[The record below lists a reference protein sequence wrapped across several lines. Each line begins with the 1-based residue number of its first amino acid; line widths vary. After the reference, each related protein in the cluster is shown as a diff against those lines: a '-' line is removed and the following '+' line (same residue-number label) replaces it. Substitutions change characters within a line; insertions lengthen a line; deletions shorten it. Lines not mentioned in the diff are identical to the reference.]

1 MLLAMGVA
9 APAAAG
15 DTGHRDGHHGHDG
28 HHRHRGHHVRSAP
41 LVAGLVVTEST
52 RGFTETYDALLAA
65 LEGNPAI
72 SVVAE
77 VDHRANAR
85 SAGLDLPPTR
95 EVFFGNP
102 NLETP
107 LMQADQVAGIDLAQ
121 KMLVWRERGRV
132 FVAYN
137 AVDYLVARHDVEGV
151 ATLDT
156 IAGALANLASVA
168 TGVEVDDIG
177 ADRGHRARWRRHRAR
192 WLLRRIDWR
201 PGLRS
206 VESRFP
212 VDETVERLTAAIDAA
227 PPSVVFT
234 LDHQANADSVGLEL
248 RPTTLVVFGNPNLG
262 TPLMQR
268 RRTIGIDLPQK
279 FLVHEDAD
287 GDVFITWNAPRYVAR
302 RHRVR
307 GERDTLRT
315 IGTALR
321 NLATASAGA

>member
-1 MLLAMGVA
+1 MRRRTALLAIMVVVLAMGVA
-9 APAAAG
+9 VPVSAG
-15 DTGHRDGHHGHDG
+15 DAEHR
-28 HHRHRGHHVRSAP
+28 RHRGHHPRSGP
-41 LVAGLVVTEST
+41 PVAGLVVTESR

-77 VDHRANAR
+77 VDHKANAR
-85 SAGLDLPPTR
+85 SVGRHLPPTR

-102 NLETP
+102 NLGTP
-107 LMQADQVAGIDLAQ
+107 LMQADQVAGIDLPQ

-137 AVDYLVARHDVEGV
+137 AVAYLAARHDVEGV

-156 IAGALANLASVA
+156 IAGALANLTSVA
-168 TGVEVDDIG
+168 TGVDVDDIG
-177 ADRGHRARWRRHRAR
+177 TAPGRRARA
-192 WLLRRIDWR
+192 LLRRIDRR

-206 VESRFP
+206 IESEFS
-212 VDETVERLTAAIDAA
+212 VDETVERLTAAIADA

-234 LDHQANADSVGLEL
+234 LDHQANAADVGLRL

-262 TPLMQR
+262 TPLMRQ

-279 FLVHEDAD
+279 LLVHEDAA
-287 GDVFITWNAPRYVAR
+287 GDVFITWNAPRYIAR
-302 RHRVR
+302 RHHVR

-315 IGTALR
+315 IATALR
-321 NLATASAGA
+321 TLATAAAGR